1 MNPAIAPQRS
11 AVLLN
16 SACTDDASDTFDFH
30 HFCVLTAAAP
40 QVASF
45 IQSGVPPAPTPI
57 RTTINLNTTLSTG
70 TAAFDGTV
78 TITGANGPTTVPTT
92 GGKATIPVPWDH
104 YLVTVQ
110 NAGSTLSLGALPALG
125 QDLTLEFVADSQAPT
140 KACTP
145 ANPSSGS
152 TSCTLTLASPL
163 PVEGD
168 LLDSVTGP
176 AGATITNCGGE
187 TGGLACGQATGG
199 GRPAPS
205 ALPVALR
212 HVRPAPASR

>member
-1 MNPAIAPQRS
+1 MGPLPGDRAERRQH
-11 AVLLN
+11 VL
-16 SACTDDASDTFDFH
+16 
-30 HFCVLTAAAP
+30 
-40 QVASF
+40 
-45 IQSGVPPAPTPI
+45 
-57 RTTINLNTTLSTG
+57 
-70 TAAFDGTV
+70 
-78 TITGANGPTTVPTT
+78 
-92 GGKATIPVPWDH
+92 
-104 YLVTVQ
+104 
-110 NAGSTLSLGALPALG
+110 LGALPALG
-125 QDLTLEFVADSQAPT
+125 QDLDFLEFVADSQAPT

-199 GRPAPS
+199 NAS
-205 ALPVALR
+205 AFCAPVALR